1 MCARMRRRGFA
12 MLNSALANGTRHAKG
27 AAPPLAF
34 VAADLAEVD
43 RLYDDAVLPF
53 RARFGPIVQHLKHY
67 RGKRLRPALVLLAGH
82 ASGTVTRAHHVLG
95 AVVEMVHTATLV
107 HDDVLDEADTRRHL
121 PTVNAAWGSKTSL
134 LLGDMLFSAAFRLC
148 STVDAQACAWIG
160 DATNRVCA
168 GELLQVTRAGDL
180 ELSEDDYFVIVA
192 GKTGALTECCTRLG
206 AHYAGASHDVVDRL
220 ADYGRDVGIAFQI
233 ADDVLDL
240 GGDAFVAGKTLGTDV
255 EQQKLTLPLIR
266 ALAEL
271 PGPEAERFRVAF
283 RRGAVAEVADVLSA
297 TGAVASAE
305 TEARRLASGARRA
318 LAELP
323 PGPYRS
329 ALEQIADWAVAR
341 EH

>member
-1 MCARMRRRGFA
+1 
-12 MLNSALANGTRHAKG
+12 MLNPAASTRPPKGPAL
-27 AAPPLAF
+27 PLTL

-43 RLYDDAVLPF
+43 RIYDDALLPF
-53 RARFGPIVQHLKHY
+53 RKRFGPIVQHLRHY

-82 ASGTVTRAHHVLG
+82 ACGQVMRAHHVLG

-148 STVDAQACAWIG
+148 STVDAQACTWIG

-168 GELLQVTRAGDL
+168 GELLQVSRAGELDL
-180 ELSEDDYFVIVA
+180 TENDYFEIVA

-206 AHYAGASHDVVDRL
+206 AHYSGASPDVVERL
-220 ADYGRDVGIAFQI
+220 ADFGRDLGIAFQI
-233 ADDVLDL
+233 ADDVLDVN
-240 GGDAFVAGKTLGTDV
+240 GNDSVAGKTLGTDV

-271 PGPEAERFRVAF
+271 SEVDAERLRKAV
-283 RRGAVAEVADVLSA
+283 RNGAVTAVGDALAAVGSLESA
-297 TGAVASAE
+297 ME
-305 TEARRLASGARRA
+305 EARRIAAAARNA
-318 LAELP
+318 LTGLP
-323 PGPYRS
+323 PSPYRT
-329 ALEQIADWAVAR
+329 ALEQVAEWAVKR
-341 EH
+341 NR

>member
-1 MCARMRRRGFA
+1 
-12 MLNSALANGTRHAKG
+12 MLNSAPASGTRHPKG
-27 AAPPLAF
+27 TAPPLAL

-43 RLYDDAVLPF
+43 RLYDDALLPF

-82 ASGTVTRAHHVLG
+82 ACGPVTRAHHVLG

-148 STVDAQACAWIG
+148 STVDARACEWVG

-168 GELLQVTRAGDL
+168 GELLQVSRAGDL
-180 ELSEDDYFVIVA
+180 GLTADDYFEIVA
-192 GKTGALTECCTRLG
+192 GKTGALTECCARLG
-206 AHYAGASHDVVDRL
+206 AHYAGAAAPVVERL
-220 ADYGRDVGIAFQI
+220 ADYGRNLGVAFQI

-240 GGDAFVAGKTLGTDV
+240 GGDALIAGKTLGTDV

-266 ALAEL
+266 ALADL
-271 PGPEAERFRVAF
+271 PADEADRLRRAF
-283 RRGAVAEVADVLSA
+283 QAGAVAEVADALA
-297 TGAVASAE
+297 AAGTVAAAE
-305 TEARRLASGARRA
+305 AEARRIAAAARRA
-318 LAELP
+318 LAVLP
-323 PGPYRS
+323 ASPYRA
-329 ALEQIADWAVAR
+329 ALEHIADWAVHR
-341 EH
+341 DR

>member
-1 MCARMRRRGFA
+1 MSNPVLVNGPRPPKPA
-12 MLNSALANGTRHAKG
+12 AL
-27 AAPPLAF
+27 PLAL

-43 RLYDDAVLPF
+43 RLYDDALLPF
-53 RARFGPIVQHLKHY
+53 RPRFGPLVQHLRQY

-82 ASGTVTRAHHVLG
+82 ACGTVTGAHHVLG

-148 STVDAQACAWIG
+148 SSVDAQACEWVG

-168 GELLQVTRAGDL
+168 GELLQVSRAGDL
-180 ELSEDDYFVIVA
+180 GLAEEDYFEIVA

-206 AHYAGASHDVVDRL
+206 AHYAGATPEVVDRL
-220 ADYGRDVGIAFQI
+220 AAYGRDLGMAFQI

-240 GGDAFVAGKTLGTDV
+240 GGDTFVAGKTLGTDV

-271 PGPEAERFRVAF
+271 TADDAERLRKAF
-283 RRGAVAEVADVLSA
+283 RNGSVSAVADALAAAGSVE
-297 TGAVASAE
+297 SAE
-305 TEARRLASGARRA
+305 AEARRLATAARRA
-318 LAELP
+318 LGGLP
-323 PGPYRS
+323 MSPYRL
-329 ALEQIADWAVAR
+329 ALEQVADWAVKR
-341 EH
+341 DR